1 MRHFLIAIVAIAATF
16 PVFAQEAEN
25 FIQVNGSAEI
35 EVIPNQ
41 FFLSITLDQNDSKGR
56 VDIDQQRRQM
66 LSVLKSIGIDT
77 EKQLTIANI
86 SSNYFKRGIS
96 LSVAKYQL
104 LLTTAEQ
111 VIAVYDKLGEIGVS
125 DISIS
130 RVSHSDIEQYK
141 SDCRKQAIQNAKKV
155 ATELAEAVNQSIG
168 SCIYIYDSNRGITP
182 TYYNDGVVLMRVKA
196 VSNNIQEQE
205 EPIEFKKI
213 TLSYSVNA
221 KFRLNE

>member
-16 PVFAQEAEN
+16 PAVAQQAEN
-25 FIQVNGSAEI
+25 YIQVNGSAEI

-66 LSVLKSIGIDT
+66 LSELKSLGIDT

-86 SSNYFKRGIS
+86 SSNYFKRGLS

-111 VIAVYDKLGEIGVS
+111 VVAVYDKLAEIGVS
-125 DISIS
+125 NISIS

-182 TYYNDGVVLMRVKA
+182 TYYNDGVVLMRAKA
-196 VSNNIQEQE
+196 ANDSAQEPE
-205 EPIEFKKI
+205 EPIEFEKI

>member
-141 SDCRKQAIQNAKKV
+141 SDCCKQAIQNAKKV

-182 TYYNDGVVLMRVKA
+182 TYYNDGVVLMRAKA

>member
-1 MRHFLIAIVAIAATF
+1 MRRFLIAIVAIAATL
-16 PVFAQEAEN
+16 PVVAQEAEN
-25 FIQVNGSAEI
+25 YIQVNGSAEI
-35 EVIPNQ
+35 EVVPNQ
-41 FFLSITLDQNDSKGR
+41 FYLSITLDQNDSKGR
-56 VDIDQQRRQM
+56 VDIDQQRRDM
-66 LSVLKSIGIDT
+66 ISALKSLGIDT

-86 SSNYFKRGIS
+86 SSNYFKRGLS

-111 VIAVYDKLGEIGVS
+111 VVAVYDKLGEIGVS
-125 DISIS
+125 NIAIS

-141 SDCRKQAIQNAKKV
+141 SNCRKQAIQNAKSV
-155 ATELAEAVNQSIG
+155 ATELAEAINQSIG

-182 TYYNDGVVLMRVKA
+182 TYYNDGVVLMRAKA
-196 VSNNIQEQE
+196 VNDSVQETE

>member
-182 TYYNDGVVLMRVKA
+182 TYYNDGVVLMRAKA